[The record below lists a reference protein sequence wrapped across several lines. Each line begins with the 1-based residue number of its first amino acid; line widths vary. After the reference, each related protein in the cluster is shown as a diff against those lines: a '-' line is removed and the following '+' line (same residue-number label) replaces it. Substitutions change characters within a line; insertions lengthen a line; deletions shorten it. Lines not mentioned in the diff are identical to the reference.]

1 VIQGVVESMSG
12 AMELEEPTGTAPFAG
27 FEWMIAW
34 RYLRA
39 RRRETFISVI
49 AGFSFLGIM
58 LGVAALITVMAVMNG
73 FRTELIG
80 KILGFNGH
88 MLVQATASTFTDY
101 REVAD
106 RLAKVNGVKLAM
118 PFIEGQA
125 LSSGPAGALGTLV
138 RGVERKDIDGIS
150 LISSNIKQ
158 GSLDDFELGKGVLIG
173 TRLAQN
179 LGIGLGDSITIV
191 TPRGNVTPLG
201 VTPRVKAFPVVA
213 IYSVGMTQYDSSFVF
228 MPFAEAQ
235 NYFNMEGRASAVDL
249 FVKDADAVGAMH
261 KPVEEAS
268 QRSVYVSDWR
278 QRDVSFFSALEI
290 ERNVMFM
297 IVGLVVLVASL
308 NIVAGLTMLV
318 KDKSRDVAILRTMG
332 ATRGSIMRIF
342 FITGAAIG
350 VVGTIAGF
358 LLGLFLCLNIEQVR
372 QGLSWIIGSELYPP
386 DVYFLAKMKA
396 DMQTGETLS
405 VVALALGLSFIATV
419 FPAWKAAKLD
429 PVEALRYE

>member
-1 VIQGVVESMSG
+1 MSVTRDRT
-12 AMELEEPTGTAPFAG
+12 EPSGTRPFAA

-39 RRRETFISVI
+39 RRRETFISII

-88 MLVQATASTFTDY
+88 MLVQATASQFTDY

-106 RLAKVNGVKLAM
+106 RLAKVDGVKLAM

-138 RGVERKDIDGIS
+138 RGVERKDLDRIG
-150 LISSNIKQ
+150 LIAKGIKQ
-158 GSLDDFELGKGVLIG
+158 GSLDEFETGKGVLIG

-179 LGIGLGDSITIV
+179 LGIGLGDNITIV

-201 VTPRVKAFPVVA
+201 VTPRVKSYPVVA
-213 IYSVGMTQYDSSFVF
+213 LYSVGMTQYDSNFVF
-228 MPFAEAQ
+228 MPFEEAQ
-235 NYFNMEGRASAVDL
+235 GYFNLEGRASAVDI
-249 FVKDADAVGAMH
+249 FVDNADAVGPMH
-261 KPVEEAS
+261 RPLEAAA
-268 QRSVYVSDWR
+268 QRSTYVTDWR

-318 KDKSRDVAILRTMG
+318 KDKARDVAILRTMG
-332 ATRGSIMRIF
+332 ATRGSIMRVF

-358 LLGLFLCLNIEQVR
+358 LLGLFLCLNIEEVR
-372 QGLSWIIGSELYPP
+372 QAISWIIGSELYPP

-396 DMQTGETLS
+396 DMQSGETIA
-405 VVALALGLSFIATV
+405 VVALALFLSFVATV

>member
-1 VIQGVVESMSG
+1 MTATSERSQPSG
-12 AMELEEPTGTAPFAG
+12 TRPFAA

-39 RRRETFISVI
+39 RRRETFISII

-88 MLVQATASTFTDY
+88 MLVQATASQFTDY

-106 RLAKVNGVKLAM
+106 RLAKVPGVKLAM

-138 RGVERKDIDGIS
+138 RGVERKDVDKIR
-150 LISSNIKQ
+150 LIANGIKQ
-158 GSLDDFELGKGVLIG
+158 GSLDEFEAGKGVLIG

-179 LGIGLGDSITIV
+179 LGIGLGDNITIV

-201 VTPRVKAFPVVA
+201 VTPRVKSYPVVA
-213 IYSVGMTQYDSSFVF
+213 LYSVGMTQYDSSFVF
-228 MPFAEAQ
+228 MPFEEAQ
-235 NYFNMEGRASAVDL
+235 GYFNLEGRASAVDI
-249 FVKDADAVGAMH
+249 FVDDADAVGPMH
-261 KPVEEAS
+261 RPIEAAA
-268 QRSVYVSDWR
+268 QRSAYVTDWR

-318 KDKSRDVAILRTMG
+318 KDKARDVAILRTMG
-332 ATRGSIMRIF
+332 ATRGSIMRVF

-358 LLGLFLCLNIEQVR
+358 LLGFFLCLHIEEVR
-372 QGLSWIIGSELYPP
+372 QAISWIIGTELYPP

-405 VVALALGLSFIATV
+405 VVALALFLSFVATI